1 MIQKSSGGAAI
12 RRGSKGRPFKPATI
26 TWHAEK
32 KTETVNPNSDP
43 EEPDNN
49 KNDSEKV
56 EDEDGEVA
64 EENGDKPQLLEDAV
78 R

>member
-1 MIQKSSGGAAI
+1 MIQGSSGGAVI
-12 RRGSKGRPFKPATI
+12 RRGSKGRPSKSTTI

-56 EDEDGEVA
+56 EDEDREV
-64 EENGDKPQLLEDAV
+64 V
-78 R
+78 

>member
-1 MIQKSSGGAAI
+1 MIQRSSRGAAI
-12 RRGSKGRPFKPATI
+12 KKGPKGRPPKSTTI

-56 EDEDGEVA
+56 EDEDGDVVK
-64 EENGDKPQLLEDAV
+64 ENGDKPQLLEDAV